1 MISSST
7 TIIKLVP
14 VATACLPSSAVC
26 TNCTAFLCTFTMSPK
41 AFSLGNFEDILCA
54 YEEEYGSSKGDE
66 REKVLEALIEEIT
79 SDGQQGKLK
88 GTMKELKQVSLEL
101 Y

>member
-1 MISSST
+1 VISSST
-7 TIIKLVP
+7 TIIKLVS

-26 TNCTAFLCTFTMSPK
+26 TNCPAFLCTFTMSPK
-41 AFSLGNFEDILCA
+41 TFSLGNFEDILRA
-54 YEEEYGSSKGDE
+54 SEKEYGLSKGDE
-66 REKVLEALIEEIT
+66 REKVLEALIGKIT
-79 SDGQQGKLK
+79 SDGQGKLK